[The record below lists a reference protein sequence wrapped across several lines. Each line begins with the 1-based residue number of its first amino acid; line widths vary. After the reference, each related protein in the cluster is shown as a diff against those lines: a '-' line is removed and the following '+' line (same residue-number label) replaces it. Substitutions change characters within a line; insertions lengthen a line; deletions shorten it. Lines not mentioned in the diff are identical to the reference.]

1 MTSSSSSDAIIV
13 GGGLVG
19 QTLAVALAAHGLRVA
34 VIERADPESHLAA
47 NFDGRASAIA
57 SSSARMLGVLGLA
70 DLQAEEGCS
79 IRAIRV
85 TEGLRPGGVHFEP
98 AQAGDESPLGIMVEN
113 RLIRRALLGRV
124 RECAA
129 IAFHAPASIMSVE
142 RARAG
147 VRVRLEDGV
156 ELTAPLLIAADGRRS
171 RMREEA
177 GIRVA
182 RWQYPASGIV
192 TMMAHAKPH
201 GFVASEIFYPTG
213 PFAIL
218 PMTDL
223 PDGRHRSALV
233 WTVPAK
239 DAAGVAKLPPR
250 ALAEEARKRMG
261 GMLGEIALVA
271 PAEAWPLGFHHA
283 ERYRAER
290 LILVGDA
297 AHGIHPIAGQ
307 GLNLGWRD
315 VAALAQVLAEA
326 ARLGL
331 DLGDPQIGARYE
343 RWRRLDNSMV
353 AAATDW
359 LARLFAVPGRPAASI
374 RHMGLRIVER
384 TPPLKRLFMAEARG
398 ESGDLPALLG
408 GELA

>member
-1 MTSSSSSDAIIV
+1 MTSCDAIIV

-19 QTLAVALAAHGLRVA
+19 QTLALALDAHGLEVA
-34 VIERADPESHLAA
+34 VIERADPDSHLAA
-47 NFDGRASAIA
+47 SFDGRASAIA
-57 SSSARMLGVLGLA
+57 SSSARMLGRLGLGELLTA
-70 DLQAEEGCS
+70 HGCA

-98 AQAGDESPLGIMVEN
+98 AEAGDDSPLGIMVEN
-113 RLIRRALLGRV
+113 RLIRRGLLERV
-124 RECAA
+124 RASSS
-129 IAFHAPASIMSVE
+129 IAFHAPAEIVAIE
-142 RARAG
+142 RGRGG
-147 VRVRLEDGV
+147 VRVQLGGGA
-156 ELTAPLLIAADGRRS
+156 ELRAPLLVAADGRRS

-201 GFVASEIFYPTG
+201 GCVASEIFYPTG

-250 ALAEEARKRMG
+250 ALAEEARTRMG
-261 GMLGEIALVA
+261 NMLGAIELVA

-315 VAALAQVLAEA
+315 VAALAQVLAES
-326 ARLGL
+326 ARIGL
-331 DLGDPQIGARYE
+331 DLGDPQVGARYE
-343 RWRRLDNSMV
+343 RWRRLDNSLV

-359 LARLFAVPGRPAASI
+359 LARLFAVPGAPAAAV
-374 RHMGLRIVER
+374 RHLGLQMVEQ

-398 ESGDLPALLG
+398 ESGDLPALLK

>member
-1 MTSSSSSDAIIV
+1 MASGGSIDTIIV

-19 QTLAVALAAHGLRVA
+19 QTLALALEAHGLRVA
-34 VIERADPESHLAA
+34 IIERADPDSHLAA

-57 SSSARMLGVLGLA
+57 SSSARMLTVLGLGG
-70 DLQAEEGCS
+70 LLEEEGCS

-98 AQAGDESPLGIMVEN
+98 AEAGDDSPLGIMVEN
-113 RLIRRALLGRV
+113 RLIRRVLLERV
-124 RECAA
+124 RASQA
-129 IAFHAPASIMSVE
+129 IDFHAPARITSVE
-142 RARAG
+142 RGRAG
-147 VRVRLEDGV
+147 VRVQLEDGAA
-156 ELTAPLLIAADGRRS
+156 LTAPVLVAADGRRS

-192 TMMAHAKPH
+192 TMMAHEKPH
-201 GFVASEIFYPTG
+201 GSVASEIFYPTG

-223 PDGRHRSALV
+223 ADGRHRSALV

-239 DAAGVAKLPPR
+239 DASGIVKLPPR
-250 ALAEEARKRMG
+250 ALAAEARQRMG
-261 GMLGEIALVA
+261 NMLGKIELIA

-290 LILVGDA
+290 TILVGDA

-315 VAALAQVLAEA
+315 VAALAQVLAES

-331 DLGDPQIGARYE
+331 DLGDPQVGARYE
-343 RWRRLDNSMV
+343 RWRRLDNAMV

-359 LARLFAVPGRPAASI
+359 LARLFAVPGRPAAAV
-374 RHMGLRIVER
+374 RHLGLRIVEH
-384 TPPLKRLFMAEARG
+384 TPPLKRLFMSEARG
-398 ESGDLPALLG
+398 ESGDLPALLR

>member
-1 MTSSSSSDAIIV
+1 MDSDVIIV

-19 QTLAVALAAHGLRVA
+19 QTLGLALAAHGLEATIV
-34 VIERADPESHLAA
+34 ERADPDSHLAA
-47 NFDGRASAIA
+47 GFDGRASAIA
-57 SSSARMLGVLGLA
+57 SSSAQMLTALDLG
-70 DLQAEEGCS
+70 DLLEKEGCA

-98 AQAGDESPLGIMVEN
+98 AEAGDPRPLGIMVEN
-113 RLIRRALLGRV
+113 RLIRRALLARV
-124 RECAA
+124 RAEPAIRFLAPAA
-129 IAFHAPASIMSVE
+129 IAGIERSTSGVTVTLLDGSIL
-142 RARAG
+142 A
-147 VRVRLEDGV
+147 
-156 ELTAPLLIAADGRRS
+156 APLLVGADGRRS
-171 RMREEA
+171 RIRDEA

-182 RWQYPASGIV
+182 RWEYPASGIV
-192 TMMAHAKPH
+192 TMMAHERPH
-201 GFVASEIFYPTG
+201 GAVASEIFYPTG

-218 PMTDL
+218 PMKDL

-233 WTVPAK
+233 WTVPAR
-239 DAAGVAKLPPR
+239 DAAGVARLGPR
-250 ALAEEARKRMG
+250 ALAAEARKRMG
-261 GMLGEIALVA
+261 GMLGAIELVA

-283 ERYRAER
+283 ARYAADR

-315 VAALAQVLAEA
+315 VAVLAEVLTDA

-331 DLGDPQIGARYE
+331 DLGDREVARRYE

-353 AAATDW
+353 AVATDW
-359 LARLFAVPGRPAASI
+359 LARLFAVPGRPAAAV
-374 RHMGLRIVER
+374 RHMGLRIVDH

-398 ESGDLPALLG
+398 ESGELPALLR
-408 GELA
+408 GERI

>member
-1 MTSSSSSDAIIV
+1 MQDVLIV

-19 QTLAVALAAHGLRVA
+19 QTLALALAAHEVTSA
-34 VIERADPESHLAA
+34 VIERADPDSHLAA
-47 NFDGRASAIA
+47 GFDGRASAIA
-57 SSSARMLGVLGLA
+57 SSSARMLRVLGLGA
-70 DLQAEEGCS
+70 LLDEQGCA

-98 AQAGDESPLGIMVEN
+98 AEAGDPSPLGIMVEN
-113 RLIRRALLGRV
+113 RLIRRALLERV
-124 RECAA
+124 RAEPRIALHAPAA
-129 IAFHAPASIMSVE
+129 IAHVARGPSGVE
-142 RARAG
+142 
-147 VRVRLEDGV
+147 VRLESGEV
-156 ELTAPLLIAADGRRS
+156 LRAPLLVAADGRRS
-171 RMREEA
+171 AMREAA
-177 GIRVA
+177 GIRMA

-192 TMMAHAKPH
+192 TMMAHARPH

-233 WTVPAK
+233 WTVPAR
-239 DAAGVAKLPPR
+239 DAAGVVCLSPR
-250 ALAEEARKRMG
+250 ALAKEAEARMG

-290 LILVGDA
+290 LVLVGDA

-315 VAALAQVLAEA
+315 VAALAEVVTDA

-331 DLGDPQIGARYE
+331 DLGDPAVGARYE
-343 RWRRLDNSMV
+343 RWRRLDNSLV
-353 AAATDW
+353 AMATDW
-359 LARLFAVPGRPAASI
+359 LARLFAVPGRPAAAV
-374 RHMGLRIVER
+374 RHLGLRLVQGL
-384 TPPLKRLFMAEARG
+384 PPLKRLFMAEARG
-398 ESGDLPALLG
+398 ESGDLPALLR
-408 GELA
+408 GERV